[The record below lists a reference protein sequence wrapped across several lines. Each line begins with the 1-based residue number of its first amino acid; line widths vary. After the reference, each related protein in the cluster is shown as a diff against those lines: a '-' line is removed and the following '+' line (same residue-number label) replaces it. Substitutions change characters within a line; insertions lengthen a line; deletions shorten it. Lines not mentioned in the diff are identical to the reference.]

1 MSKEIEHFDSTGL
14 TLYAKPSPI
23 QTGTWGSDDVSLT
36 EDTVNG
42 YYHAD
47 IVSPADE
54 YVIFQQAGGSPAST
68 DTPIAKVTIGVN
80 LTQIEGSGT
89 IDTLSLIS
97 LFEIVVSHLAG
108 ETSVSTITGGK
119 RIIMYK
125 QDGSTEKLRI
135 DFNSDGEW
143 TATTVS

>member
-1 MSKEIEHFDSTGL
+1 MAKELEHFDAAGL
-14 TLYAKPSPI
+14 TLYAKPHPI
-23 QTGTWGSDDVSLT
+23 QTATWGSDDIAMPEDAVS
-36 EDTVNG
+36 G

-47 IVSPADE
+47 VGSPADE
-54 YVIFQQAGGSPAST
+54 YTVFEQAGGSPANT
-68 DTPIAKVTIGVN
+68 DTPIAVIRYGYNV
-80 LTQIEGSGT
+80 TQIEGSGT
-89 IDTLSLIS
+89 VDTLSLTS
-97 LFEIVVSHLAG
+97 LFEIIAAHLAG
-108 ETSVSTITGGK
+108 ETAVTSITGGK